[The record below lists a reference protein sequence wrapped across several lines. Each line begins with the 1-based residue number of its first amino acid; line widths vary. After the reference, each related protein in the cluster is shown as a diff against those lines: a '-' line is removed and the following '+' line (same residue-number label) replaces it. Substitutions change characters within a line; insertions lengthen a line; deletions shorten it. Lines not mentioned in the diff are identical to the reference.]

1 MENEIESVSGDASKP
16 ALGARGAARR
26 RLAKAGLGAT
36 GVVLTLQSRH
46 ALANKI
52 CASPSGFTS
61 INANGSEVPLTS
73 CTQNGSHGYWKNHP
87 AAWDTAQVSRQD
99 PFGKYFFTGTRYAH
113 LADVPMI
120 GVLDPNAYFKSQS
133 KKVPDGFDPSN
144 VAMQTCVAFLNA
156 RRSEILGRTDVVL
169 RVEHVLR
176 IWSDFVTNGS
186 YQPAGAP
193 TPWTGPE
200 IAFYFENTFQHD

>member
-1 MENEIESVSGDASKP
+1 MKNEIESQSGDASKP

-36 GVVLTLQSRH
+36 GVVLTLQSRN
-46 ALANKI
+46 ALAAKI

-87 AAWDTAQVSRQD
+87 EAWDVAQVSRKD
-99 PFGKYFFTGTRYAH
+99 PFNKYFITGTRYAH
-113 LADVPMI
+113 LANVPLLGI
-120 GVLDPNAYFKSQS
+120 LEPNAYFGAMG
-133 KKVPDGFDPSN
+133 KKTPEGFDPSN
-144 VAMQTCVAFLNA
+144 VAMQTIIAFLNA

-169 RVEHVLR
+169 RVEHVLG
-176 IWSDFVTNGS
+176 IWTDWVVKGG
-186 YQPAGAP
+186 YQPAGAS
-193 TPWTGPE
+193 TPWGGPE